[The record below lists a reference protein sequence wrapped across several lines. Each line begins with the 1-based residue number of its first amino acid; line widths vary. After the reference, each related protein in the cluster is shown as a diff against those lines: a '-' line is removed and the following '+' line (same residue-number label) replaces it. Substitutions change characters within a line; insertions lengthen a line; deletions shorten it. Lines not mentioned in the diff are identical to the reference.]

1 MITPPFTYIYSLTFE
16 DKPNLVCS
24 GEQLP
29 LGLIASAWGG
39 TRLGEMKNLGNIFEK
54 SDDVICRVEAWST
67 PEGLESCGAEGQI
80 NEDNPQVASLTDVKR
95 FRKEK
100 HKDIS
105 RTPTHICGTP

>member
-1 MITPPFTYIYSLTFE
+1 MITPPFTYIHLHFKIKIE
-16 DKPNLVCS
+16 IVCS
-24 GEQLP
+24 GERLP

-39 TRLGEMKNLGNIFEK
+39 TRLGEMKNLFEK

-80 NEDNPQVASLTDVKR
+80 NEDNPQVASLSDVKR
-95 FRKEK
+95 SRKEK
-100 HKDIS
+100 YRNIS